1 MLLAEPPLTLL
12 LSAQAA
18 QLNGDQDAAKK
29 YFAAML
35 ERPETEFLGLR
46 GLLMQALH
54 AGDEAG
60 GLKLVERAKELRP
73 KTPWVLTQLY
83 ELRARAGDWLA
94 AEATLNEAI
103 KRRAVDDATGKHH
116 RAVLLHQQSLGA
128 EAGGDLGKALA
139 LAGKAVD
146 AERSFAP
153 AAVHLAQ
160 LQAGQSRQRRAIKTL
175 FTAWRDAPHPELAR
189 AYHALFKDETPIQR
203 VKRIEH
209 LAAAKLDHLESR
221 IALAEASLS
230 ARLWGKA
237 RRLLVEAGA
246 AEAAVAPRVAALM
259 ARIEE
264 EEHGDHAAARTWRMR
279 GSNRRPR
286 IMPMSATNA
295 ARSASTGRRC
305 VRIAAPSPACIG
317 ACRRAPS
324 RRRRY
329 KPRRPRRYRSLTK
342 ARRD

>member
-1 MLLAEPPLTLL
+1 MVAIAAGDPAEALKFARRADALLAEPPLTLL

-54 AGDEAG
+54 VGDEAG

-94 AEATLNEAI
+94 AETTLNEAI
-103 KRRAVDDATGKHH
+103 KRRAVDEATGKHH
-116 RAVLLHQQSLGA
+116 RAVLLHQQSQAA

-139 LAGKAVD
+139 LAGKAFD

-160 LQAGQSRQRRAIKTL
+160 LQAGQSRQRGEDLVHRVA
-175 FTAWRDAPHPELAR
+175 RDAASRFGACLSR
-189 AYHALFKDETPIQR
+189 AFQGRDT
-203 VKRIEH
+203 
-209 LAAAKLDHLESR
+209 AAK
-221 IALAEASLS
+221 AEA
-230 ARLWGKA
+230 
-237 RRLLVEAGA
+237 
-246 AEAAVAPRVAALM
+246 
-259 ARIEE
+259 
-264 EEHGDHAAARTWRMR
+264 D
-279 GSNRRPR
+279 
-286 IMPMSATNA
+286 
-295 ARSASTGRRC
+295 
-305 VRIAAPSPACIG
+305 
-317 ACRRAPS
+317 RAS
-324 RRRRY
+324 RRGE
-329 KPRRPRRYRSLTK
+329 
-342 ARRD
+342 A